1 MAKLRLLLLIVGI
14 VGIIY
19 VVLGSQYIKKGQ
31 HQQFV
36 VEEGVYQNVGA
47 TNPATNPK
55 PPPPK
60 QCPEIRKLESL
71 VGLFERTQNWALL
84 VEVGDIYAHGCFP
97 FYGTDADTACKIY
110 QLASRCPDRVV
121 AAHAMSRFA
130 DTRLHPISSKDTV
143 GQPFSTT
150 PAKKL
155 CTHAEYHIE
164 RCPKTFHNTRRQP
177 KTKTPIPVPEPVVVV
192 APVVAP
198 LKIDRQNVH
207 DHSIARTT
215 KKNVKDIV
223 VQSDEYDRVELIDNV
238 MSELRMTKL
247 SDKVVGNAFRVLVSL
262 VPDKIESI
270 GCSQIDVLNA
280 TKSKID
286 SIGDHG
292 LKKNLI
298 ETLGKNLASGVERG
312 HVVCSTGKIAR
323 IVSTL
328 EGTQL
333 VKNKAVPIEIVRR
346 EIGEL
351 ASKVRSDMLKGVS
364 TQEVI
369 EYNTSSLSGLSAKMK
384 ALFEHE
390 VNSTYVKGL
399 GLSPKVLAPIIRLY
413 SAEF

>member
-1 MAKLRLLLLIVGI
+1 MAKLLLFLLIVGI
-14 VGIIY
+14 ICAF
-19 VVLGSQYIKKGQ
+19 LARRERKPQ
-31 HQQFV
+31 HQRFV
-36 VEEGVYQNVGA
+36 VEEGVYENVGA
-47 TNPATNPK
+47 TNP
-55 PPPPK
+55 PPPK
-60 QCPEIRKLESL
+60 QYPEIQKLESL
-71 VGLFERTQNWALL
+71 VSLFERTQKWALL
-84 VEVGDIYAHGCFP
+84 VEVGDIYARGCFP
-97 FYGTDADTACKIY
+97 FYGTDADTACRIY
-110 QLASRCPDRVV
+110 QLASRCPDGVV

-130 DTRLHPISSKDTV
+130 DTRLHPISPKDTV

-164 RCPKTFHNTRRQP
+164 RCPNTSKNTRRQP
-177 KTKTPIPVPEPVVVV
+177 KTRTPTPVPEPVVVS
-192 APVVAP
+192 APVVVVAP
-198 LKIDRQNVH
+198 LTVDKQNVH
-207 DHSIARTT
+207 DHSISRTT

-223 VQSDEYDRVELIDNV
+223 IQGDEYNPVELIDNV

-247 SDKVVGNAFRVLVSL
+247 SEKKLANAFRVLVSL

-286 SIGDHG
+286 SVGDQG

-298 ETLGKNLASGVERG
+298 ETLGKNLASGIERG

-328 EGTQL
+328 EGTDL

-351 ASKVRSDMLKGVS
+351 ASKVRSDVLNEVS
-364 TQEVI
+364 AQEVI
-369 EYNTSSLSGLSAKMK
+369 KYNTSSLSGLSVKMRK
-384 ALFEHE
+384 HFEQE
-390 VNSTYVKGL
+390 VNSIYVKGL
-399 GLSPKVLAPIIRLY
+399 GLSQKVLAPIIRLY
-413 SAEF
+413 AAEF